1 MQFFLLVQKQF
12 LSADLFS
19 SCFDY
24 LMAILFLSYINILL
38 FVSPTTSMSPE
49 NFGMMVI
56 LTVVQELEQK
66 KLLEGWIITSHVV
79 WFSLGRSI
87 IKIYK
92 QLNENLF

>member
-24 LMAILFLSYINILL
+24 LMAILFLSYIKILL
-38 FVSPTTSMSPE
+38 FVSLTTSMSPE

-56 LTVVQELEQK
+56 LTVLQELEQK
-66 KLLEGWIITSHVV
+66 KLLEGWIIYRIHHM
-79 WFSLGRSI
+79 
-87 IKIYK
+87 
-92 QLNENLF
+92 

>member
-49 NFGMMVI
+49 YFGMMVI

-66 KLLEGWIITSHVV
+66 KLSEGWIIYRIHDM
-79 WFSLGRSI
+79 WFGSVLAGVLL
-87 IKIYK
+87 KYT
-92 QLNENLF
+92 NN

>member
-66 KLLEGWIITSHVV
+66 KLLEEGWIIYRIHHM
-79 WFSLGRSI
+79 
-87 IKIYK
+87 
-92 QLNENLF
+92 

>member
-1 MQFFLLVQKQF
+1 M
-12 LSADLFS
+12 SADLFS

-56 LTVVQELEQK
+56 LTVLQELEQK
-66 KLLEGWIITSHVV
+66 KLLEGWIIYRIHHM
-79 WFSLGRSI
+79 
-87 IKIYK
+87 
-92 QLNENLF
+92 

>member
-1 MQFFLLVQKQF
+1 M
-12 LSADLFS
+12 SADLFS

-56 LTVVQELEQK
+56 LTVLQELEQK
-66 KLLEGWIITSHVV
+66 KLLEGWIIYTFHHM
-79 WFSLGRSI
+79 
-87 IKIYK
+87 
-92 QLNENLF
+92 LFGSVLAGVLLKYTNN

>member
-1 MQFFLLVQKQF
+1 M
-12 LSADLFS
+12 SADLFS

-56 LTVVQELEQK
+56 RTVLQELEQK
-66 KLLEGWIITSHVV
+66 KLLEGWIIYRIHHM
-79 WFSLGRSI
+79 
-87 IKIYK
+87 
-92 QLNENLF
+92 